1 MSHFFLT
8 ASVTSQSS
16 GLFSSLG
23 RFFTLFSMGFYLS
36 CHPIRVRCPRGQSWI
51 LFLPSTFLS
60 RGSLHR
66 ILAPQGQ
73 EFLCDFFPVLFSYH
87 IKQYLVHQKCSVD
100 ICWIDELQNDSE
112 LKALVDNL
120 LLGFPTLWTPDPWFW
135 SPPVSPQEWV
145 TNTSDLLRLN
155 PSSWKNPPVILSLP
169 YLTAVLREKT

>member
-16 GLFSSLG
+16 GLFSSPG

-87 IKQYLVHQKCSVD
+87 IKHYIVHQKCSVD

-120 LLGFPTLWTPDPWFW
+120 LLGFPTL
-135 SPPVSPQEWV
+135 
-145 TNTSDLLRLN
+145 
-155 PSSWKNPPVILSLP
+155 
-169 YLTAVLREKT
+169 